1 MRGIHQST
9 MVLHH
14 KRVVMQ
20 NFDVFF
26 GVDLN
31 KMLNKKSI
39 SCDSR
44 RRDVH
49 VTFCNEVVD
58 YATW

>member
-1 MRGIHQST
+1 
-9 MVLHH
+9 
-14 KRVVMQ
+14 MQ

-49 VTFCNEVVD
+49 VTSCNEVVD